1 MKNIIVNPSIDIKD
15 LPLIGKTF
23 SLYGDD
29 LNSDGFYE
37 DIKQIVDL
45 LLKYHKN
52 EHELLRFID
61 DAGSSKRKA
70 RRLKDSKDGEIIS
83 ILLNSSK
90 YLAKYTKPLESHLN
104 QLNLREKFDKTIS
117 TIEEQYLLK
126 MIEIE
131 LVNRIFIDKFKKAE
145 IKMAFLPHCL
155 HDLDKDCMSQTDGVD
170 YVCKLCSKKCFIN
183 AVTRLL
189 DSFDVKAY
197 IWMTANLKSLFKKL
211 KNANKSIGVLGIAC
225 IPELVNGM
233 RMCMKYDIPVIGVPL
248 DANRCRRWMG
258 EFHKTSVNLK
268 KLEKLMSDE

>member
-1 MKNIIVNPSIDIKD
+1 M
-15 LPLIGKTF
+15 
-23 SLYGDD
+23 YGDE

-37 DIKQIVDL
+37 EIKGIVDL
-45 LLKYHKN
+45 LLQYYKDEK
-52 EHELLRFID
+52 ELLTFID

-70 RRLKDSKDGEIIS
+70 KRLKNSKNGEIIS

-90 YLAKYTKPLESHLN
+90 YLAKYTKSLELHLN
-104 QLNLREKFDKTIS
+104 QLNRRKKFDKTIS
-117 TIEEQYLLK
+117 TIEDQYHLK

-155 HDLDKDCMSQTDGVD
+155 HDLDKDCLSETDGID
-170 YVCKLCSKKCFIN
+170 YVCKKCSKKCFIN

-189 DSFDVKAY
+189 ESFDVKAY
-197 IWMTANLKSLFKKL
+197 IWMSANLKSLFKKL
-211 KNANKSIGVLGIAC
+211 KSANKSIGVLGVAC

-258 EFHKTSVNLK
+258 EFHKTSVNLS
-268 KLEKLMSDE
+268 KLESLLKN

>member
-1 MKNIIVNPSIDIKD
+1 MKSIIVNPAIDVKE

-37 DIKQIVDL
+37 EIKGIVDL
-45 LLKYHKN
+45 LLQYYKDEK
-52 EHELLRFID
+52 ELLKFID
-61 DAGSSKRKA
+61 EIGTSKHKTRK
-70 RRLKDSKDGEIIS
+70 LKKSKDGEIIS
-83 ILLNSSK
+83 LILNSSK
-90 YLAKYTKPLESHLN
+90 YLSKYTRPVESHL
-104 QLNLREKFDKTIS
+104 QNLTLSERFNKTIS
-117 TIEEQYLLK
+117 TTEEQYHLK

-155 HDLDKDCMSQTDGVD
+155 HDLDKDCLSETDGID
-170 YVCKLCSKKCFIN
+170 YVCKKCSKKCFIN

-189 DSFDVKAY
+189 ESFDVKAY
-197 IWMTANLKSLFKKL
+197 IWMSANLKSLFKKL
-211 KNANKSIGVLGIAC
+211 KSANKSVGVLGVAC

-233 RMCMKYDIPVIGVPL
+233 RMCMKYDIPVVGVPL

-258 EFHKTSVNLK
+258 EFHKTSVNLS
-268 KLEKLMSDE
+268 KLESLLKN